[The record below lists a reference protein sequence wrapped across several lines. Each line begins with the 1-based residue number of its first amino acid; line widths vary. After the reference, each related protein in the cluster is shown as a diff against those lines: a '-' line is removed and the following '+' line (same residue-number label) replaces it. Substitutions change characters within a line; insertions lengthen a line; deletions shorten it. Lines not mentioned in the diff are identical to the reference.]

1 MSERSPPRARML
13 GLGSIIII
21 MSAAPMIHVDTVI
34 VALQAAIMIV
44 TVMIIDVDVKLV
56 IVQVRSAPTNKTI
69 PDLCTRQDRAA
80 SR

>member
-1 MSERSPPRARML
+1 MSERSPPRARVL

-34 VALQAAIMIV
+34 VALQTTIMIV
-44 TVMIIDVDVKLV
+44 TVMIDVDVKLV
-56 IVQVRSAPTNKTI
+56 IIQVRAAPTNKTI
-69 PDLCTRQDRAA
+69 PYLCTRQDRAA

>member
-1 MSERSPPRARML
+1 
-13 GLGSIIII
+13 
-21 MSAAPMIHVDTVI
+21 MIHVDTVI

-44 TVMIIDVDVKLV
+44 TVMIDVDVKLV
-56 IVQVRSAPTNKTI
+56 IIQVRSAPTNKTI

>member
-34 VALQAAIMIV
+34 VALQTAVRVIM
-44 TVMIIDVDVKLV
+44 TMIIDVDVKLV
-56 IVQVRSAPTNKTI
+56 IIQVRSAPTNKAI
-69 PDLCTRQDRAA
+69 PDLCTR
-80 SR
+80 

>member
-1 MSERSPPRARML
+1 MSERSPPRARVL

-44 TVMIIDVDVKLV
+44 TVMIDVDVKLV
-56 IVQVRSAPTNKTI
+56 IIQVRSAAAHKTI